1 MKNRVAGTFRSLRS
15 FNFRLWTAGA
25 LVSNVGT
32 WMQRVAQDWLVL
44 TQLTHHDASALGIV
58 VSLQFAP
65 QLLLLP
71 WTGSAADRLNQR
83 KLLILTQAAM
93 GVLALILGVLTIAGV
108 IQLWHVYVLA
118 FLSGSAAA
126 LDAPVRQTFVAEMVG
141 DADLSNAVALNSTS
155 FNAAQM
161 IGPAV
166 AGLLIASVGIG
177 WAFLLNGLS
186 FAAVLIS
193 MSFFRLTELHKS
205 ARAHPITSGF
215 LEGLRYVW
223 KRPDLKAILIM
234 LFLIG
239 TFGLNF
245 PIFIATMA
253 VNVFHSDARA
263 FGLLSSIMAVGT
275 VSGAL
280 FAASRQKQSL
290 ASLMAGAGVFG
301 LGCTLA
307 ALAPGYWWF
316 AATLI
321 IIGAA
326 ALTFANGTNSI
337 MQLSTEP
344 AMRGRVMALR
354 VAIAFGGTPIGAPI
368 VGWVANHFGPRWSL
382 VIGAVAGFAAALVA
396 VLVLARRKNT
406 PRRVISPV
414 KSASI
419 QPNPLSIPARR
430 VRLLAAGHH
439 RGLAAVFAGAVDL
452 LPEAHKVVDSGDGGD
467 QHRKVD
473 GGNGDPPDRYDEH
486 ANLPLIPAMG
496 QNG

>member
-1 MKNRVAGTFRSLRS
+1 MKNHVAGTFRSLRS
-15 FNFRLWTAGA
+15 FNFRLWTAGS

-58 VSLQFAP
+58 MGLQFAP
-65 QLLLLP
+65 QLLFLP

-83 KLLILTQAAM
+83 KLLMLTQASM
-93 GVLALILGVLTIAGV
+93 GVLALALGALTVAGIV
-108 IQLWHVYVLA
+108 RLWHVYVFA

-166 AGLLIASVGIG
+166 AGLLIAKVGIG
-177 WAFLLNGLS
+177 WAFLLNGFS
-186 FAAVLIS
+186 FGAVLLS
-193 MSFFRLTELHKS
+193 MSFFRLTELHAS
-205 ARAHPITSGF
+205 ARAHRTTAGF
-215 LEGLRYVW
+215 LKGFRYVW
-223 KRPDLKAILIM
+223 REPDLRAILIM

-239 TFGLNF
+239 TFGLNT

-253 VNVFHSDARA
+253 VNVFHSDARG

-275 VSGAL
+275 LSGAL
-280 FAASRQKQSL
+280 FAAGRKRPSL
-290 ASLMAGAGVFG
+290 ASLSIGAGVFG

-316 AATLI
+316 AAALAVS
-321 IIGAA
+321 GAA
-326 ALTFANGTNSI
+326 VLTFTNGTNSI

-344 AMRGRVMALR
+344 SMRGRVMALR
-354 VAIAFGGTPIGAPI
+354 VGIALGGMTIGAPI

-382 VIGAVAGFAAALVA
+382 AVGAGAGFTAALVA
-396 VLVLARRKNT
+396 VYILARR
-406 PRRVISPV
+406 RELRF
-414 KSASI
+414 AS
-419 QPNPLSIPARR
+419 S
-430 VRLLAAGHH
+430 
-439 RGLAAVFAGAVDL
+439 
-452 LPEAHKVVDSGDGGD
+452 
-467 QHRKVD
+467 
-473 GGNGDPPDRYDEH
+473 
-486 ANLPLIPAMG
+486 
-496 QNG
+496 